1 MEMKKI
7 ILLTIIGLIVI
18 IGGGAFLSSIS
29 YTNNEVELRQEAKAQ
44 KGKIE
49 AKFDQ
54 TWKIISQQAQIAS
67 SYKDSFKEI
76 YVGIMEGRYS
86 KGDGSLMKWIQE
98 SNPKFDTRLYEK
110 LMNSIEV
117 QRESFTT
124 EQSRML
130 DIIREHDVLCNTI
143 PGKWFIS
150 DEARKTIE
158 YTVISSTKTKK
169 AVETGIDD
177 DVDLGLK

>member
-29 YTNNEVELRQEAKAQ
+29 YTNKEVGLRQQAEAQ
-44 KGKIE
+44 RGKIE

-54 TWKIISQQAQIAS
+54 TWKIISQQAQITE
-67 SYKDSFKEI
+67 SYKNSFKDI
-76 YVGIMEGRYS
+76 YIGIMEGRYS
-86 KGDGSLMKWIQE
+86 KGDGSLMKWVKE
-98 SNPKFDTRLYEK
+98 SNPNFDTRLYEK
-110 LMNSIEV
+110 LMNTIEI
-117 QRESFTT
+117 QRESFTSD
-124 EQSRML
+124 QARML
-130 DIIREHDVLCNTI
+130 DMISQHNILCNTI

-150 DEARKTIE
+150 DEAKKPIE
-158 YTVISSTKTKK
+158 YKIISSTKTKK

-177 DVDLGLK
+177 DVDLELK